1 MIIRFWETFHLLL
14 PYTNIN
20 TYFSLTAK
28 CWFNG
33 GVWQFPRNVYMTR
46 EFSWKRFSIQMW
58 YIFRLNKAC

>member
-1 MIIRFWETFHLLL
+1 MIIRFWETAHLLL

-28 CWFNG
+28 CWLSG

-46 EFSWKRFSIQMW
+46 EFSWKSFSI
-58 YIFRLNKAC
+58 